1 MHEERQGII
10 MKDNTFIIVGVSQT
24 ITMLIITAIAST
36 SDTILAFLGIILL
49 IDAMCYVAHR
59 ILNKKQ

>member
-1 MHEERQGII
+1 

-36 SDTILAFLGIILL
+36 SDTILAFLGVTVL
-49 IDAMCYVAHR
+49 IDAMCYVIHC

>member
-1 MHEERQGII
+1 
-10 MKDNTFIIVGVSQT
+10 MKDNTFIIVGISQT

-36 SDTILAFLGIILL
+36 SDTILAFLGVTVL
-49 IDAMCYVAHR
+49 INVMCYVIHH